1 MPTPSLLS
9 PHERG
14 KRWRQEQV
22 QQMLAANAV
31 ALAPLRA
38 DGEPACSW
46 GRGPE
51 TGTTLYVRLASDP
64 EPKVLRFR
72 RTMIADCGAGR
83 YCSQQAATM
92 FIRRTLQKMGIFHLV
107 RVRGA
112 SMAKLTTLNF

>member
-31 ALAPLRA
+31 ARAPLRA

-46 GRGPE
+46 GTGPE
-51 TGTTLYVRLASDP
+51 TGTTLYVRLDSDP
-64 EPKVLRFR
+64 EPKVLRF
-72 RTMIADCGAGR
+72 
-83 YCSQQAATM
+83 
-92 FIRRTLQKMGIFHLV
+92 RRTLQKMGIFHLV